1 MKRSVLILL
10 ALLLVAGPAA
20 AAGGDKTT
28 TLDTEDRKLSYAMGY
43 DLGTY
48 FKSLGE
54 NFDLA
59 VLQRGLED
67 AYGGKKALMTPEEV
81 TRVQQQFASRQQ
93 QKQIQK
99 TVAMVEKN
107 HKAQE
112 EFLKENKKKNG
123 VVETKSGLQYKVIKQ
138 GKGPKP
144 GKNDTVKVHYK
155 GTLLN
160 GTEFDSSYKRNE
172 PAVFKVGQVIAGWQ
186 EALQLM
192 NVGSTYELYIPAKL
206 AYGDR
211 GAPPVIEPGSMLIFE
226 VELLDVTKGD
236 TSKGADAGKK

>member
-1 MKRSVLILL
+1 MKRTVLALL

-20 AAGGDKTT
+20 AADKPLA
-28 TLDTEDRKLSYAMGY
+28 LDNEAKKLSYAMGY

-54 NFDLA
+54 DFDLA
-59 VLQRGLED
+59 VIQRGLED
-67 AYGGKKALMTPEEV
+67 AYAGRKALMTPEEV
-81 TRVQQQFASRQQ
+81 SAVQQKFASRQQ
-93 QKQIQK
+93 QKQIKK
-99 TVAMVEKN
+99 TVAMVQKN

-112 EFLKENKKKNG
+112 EFLKENKQKKG
-123 VVETKSGLQYKVIKQ
+123 VVETASGLQYKVIKQ

-144 GKNDTVKVHYK
+144 GKNDTVRVHYT

-160 GTEFDSSYKRNE
+160 GKEFDSSYKRNE

-192 NVGSTYELYIPAKL
+192 NTGSTYELYIPAKL

-211 GAPPVIEPGSMLIFE
+211 GAPPVIEPGSMLIFK
-226 VELLDVTKGD
+226 VELLDVVKD
-236 TSKGADAGKK
+236 DAGKNKK

>member
-1 MKRSVLILL
+1 MKRPVLILF
-10 ALLLVAGPAA
+10 ALLLIAGPAV
-20 AAGGDKTT
+20 AAGGDKAPS
-28 TLDTEDRKLSYAMGY
+28 LDTDDRKLSYAMGY

-54 NFDLA
+54 DFDLS

-67 AYGGKKALMTPEEV
+67 AYSGKKALMTPEEV

-99 TVAMVEKN
+99 TVAMVQKN

-112 EFLKENKKKNG
+112 KFLQENRKKKG

-144 GKNDTVKVHYK
+144 GKNDTVKVHYR

-160 GTEFDSSYKRNE
+160 GSEFDSSYKRNE
-172 PAVFKVGQVIAGWQ
+172 PAVFKVGQVISGWQ

-192 NVGSTYELYIPAKL
+192 NVGSTYELYIPANL

-211 GAPPVIEPGSMLIFE
+211 GAPPVIEPGSMLIFK
-226 VELLDVTKGD
+226 VDLLDVTKGD
-236 TSKGADAGKK
+236 TPETGKDGKK

>member
-1 MKRSVLILL
+1 MKRFVLALL

-20 AAGGDKTT
+20 AADKATA
-28 TLDTEDRKLSYAMGY
+28 LDTEDKKLSYAMGY
-43 DLGTY
+43 DLGSY

-59 VLQRGLED
+59 VLQQGLED
-67 AYGGKKALMTPEEV
+67 AYSGKKALMTPEEV

-93 QKQIQK
+93 QKQIKK

-112 EFLKENKKKNG
+112 EFLKENRKKKG

-155 GTLLN
+155 GTLLD

-192 NVGSTYELYIPAKL
+192 NQGSTFELYIPADL

-211 GAPPVIEPGSMLIFE
+211 GAPPVIEPGSMLIFQ

-236 TSKGADAGKK
+236 AATTGKGKQKK

>member
-1 MKRSVLILL
+1 MKRPALILFSF
-10 ALLLVAGPAA
+10 LLVASPAA
-20 AAGGDKTT
+20 AAGNKTVP
-28 TLDTEDRKLSYAMGY
+28 LDTEARKLSYAMGY

-54 NFDLA
+54 DFDLA
-59 VLQRGLED
+59 VLQHGLED
-67 AYGGKKALMTPEEV
+67 AYNGRKALMSPEEV
-81 TRVQQQFASRQQ
+81 NRVQQQFASRQQ
-93 QKQIQK
+93 QKQIKK
-99 TVAMVEKN
+99 TVAMVQKN

-112 EFLKENKKKNG
+112 KFLEENKKKKG
-123 VVETKSGLQYKVIKQ
+123 VIETKSGLQYKVIKQ
-138 GKGPKP
+138 GKGPRP
-144 GKNDTVKVHYK
+144 GKNDTVKVHYR

-160 GTEFDSSYKRNE
+160 GKEFDSSYKRNE

-192 NVGSTYELYIPAKL
+192 NVGSTYELYIPADL

-211 GAPPVIEPGSMLIFE
+211 GAPPVIEPGSMLIFK

-236 TSKGADAGKK
+236 TPKTGKAGKK